1 MVMKIYTRAGARGET
16 SIIGGRRL
24 AQDDARI
31 EATGQVDELSSV
43 MGIVIAFSEDNELK
57 GILTGIQRT
66 LFVVGAD
73 LATPAGEKI
82 AIPRLSPSKAS
93 ELEELIDKVDA
104 GLPKIT
110 SFVLPGG
117 SKTASLMHLARTVCR
132 NAERRV
138 VALNRH
144 EKVNEAIPI
153 YLNRLSDLLFVLAR
167 SINYKKKVPET
178 LWR

>member
-1 MVMKIYTRAGARGET
+1 VHMKIYTKNGDKGET
-16 SIIGGRRL
+16 ALIGGRRV
-24 AQDDARI
+24 AKDDARI
-31 EATGQVDELSSV
+31 EAAGQVDELSSV
-43 MGIVIAFSEDNELK
+43 LGIVAAFSEDGELRETITK
-57 GILTGIQRT
+57 IQRT

-82 AIPRLSPSKAS
+82 AIPRLSPSKVG

-104 GLPKIT
+104 DLPKIE
-110 SFVLPGG
+110 SFILPGG
-117 SKTASLMHLARTVCR
+117 SKTASLMHLARTICR
-132 NAERRV
+132 KAERCV
-138 VALNRH
+138 VTLDRY

-167 SINYKKKVPET
+167 SINYRKKIPET

>member
-1 MVMKIYTRAGARGET
+1 MKIYTKQGDKGET
-16 SIIGGRRL
+16 SIIGGKRV
-24 AQDDARI
+24 AKDDARI
-31 EATGQVDELSSV
+31 EATGQVDELNSV
-43 MGIVIAFSEDNELK
+43 IGIVIGFSDDAEMNEELSK
-57 GILTGIQRT
+57 IQRT
-66 LFVVGAD
+66 LFVIGSD

-82 AIPRLSPSKAS
+82 AIPRLSPSKVNEIEA
-93 ELEELIDKVDA
+93 LIDKADA
-104 GLPKIT
+104 ELPKIQ

-117 SKTASLMHLARTVCR
+117 SKTASLVHLARTICR
-132 NAERRV
+132 KAERRV

-167 SINYKKKVPET
+167 KINYKKKVPET